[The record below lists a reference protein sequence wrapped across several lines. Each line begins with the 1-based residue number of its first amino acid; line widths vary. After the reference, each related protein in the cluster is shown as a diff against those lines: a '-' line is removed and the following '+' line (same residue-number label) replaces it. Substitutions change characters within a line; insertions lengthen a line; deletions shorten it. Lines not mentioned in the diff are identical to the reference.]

1 MWYGLEL
8 SESTDTV
15 RGMVNISR
23 SVKRELVRTNGTIKA
38 TPLSPSISEGRL
50 RMIAYIR
57 LLSATITPDC
67 ACEQC
72 ADRRNNI
79 SEMLGWLSN

>member
-15 RGMVNISR
+15 CGMVNISR

-72 ADRRNNI
+72 DDRRSNI
-79 SEMLGWLSN
+79 AEMLGWLSN